1 MGRSAKKAKL
11 MNASRFFA
19 SSSAIL
25 VADASIVINLNASG
39 RARDIIRALPH
50 RLVVTGNAVTE
61 LEAGERNGHSD
72 ARQLHDLIGSG
83 LVGRIEI
90 GGIGA
95 PIYESLIDGSARF
108 TLDDGEAA
116 TIACA
121 VEAAAFALLDERKA
135 RSLCAASFAA
145 LPLGCTAEILL
156 HPAVA
161 AALTSEHVATVVRAL
176 QVGRMRVPPEFV
188 GDLAALIGPEH
199 AVTCASLPKAARKTA

>member
-19 SSSAIL
+19 SPSTVL

-39 RARDIIRALPH
+39 RAREIIRALPH
-50 RLVVTGNAVTE
+50 RIVVTGNAVTE
-61 LEAGERNGHSD
+61 LEAGERNGHGD
-72 ARQLHDLIGSG
+72 ARQLYDLINAR
-83 LVGRIEI
+83 LIDRVEI

-95 PIYESLIDGSARF
+95 PIYESLIDGSARL

-121 VEAAAFALLDERKA
+121 VEAGAFALLDERKA
-135 RSLCAASFAA
+135 RSLCTASFAT
-145 LPLGCTAEILL
+145 LPLGCTAELL
-156 HPAVA
+156 MHPAVA
-161 AALTSEHVATVVRAL
+161 TALTSEHVATVVRTL

-188 GDLAALIGPEH
+188 SDLIALIGPDH
-199 AVTCASLPKAARKTA
+199 TATCVSLPKVARRTA